1 MVLYELQRDKIFC
14 SFANILATKSKE
26 FCKIKSFFQ
35 FAPTKI
41 ELTYCNSMAYSI
53 FSTYF
58 APTFPLLSPYFATIL
73 LQLSSSD
80 TLGLQ
85 VFIYAFFLQFSR
97 EFKRFLT
104 T

>member
-1 MVLYELQRDKIFC
+1 MVLYELQRYKIFC

-58 APTFPLLSPYFATIL
+58 APTFPLLCLYCTTTNYQPTTDQPPKCLTPAVLHLFTPTL
-73 LQLSSSD
+73 L
-80 TLGLQ
+80 
-85 VFIYAFFLQFSR
+85 I
-97 EFKRFLT
+97 
-104 T
+104 

>member
-1 MVLYELQRDKIFC
+1 MVLYELQRYKIFC

-26 FCKIKSFFQ
+26 FCRTKSFFQ

-58 APTFPLLSPYFATIL
+58 APTFQLLCPYFAT
-73 LQLSSSD
+73 
-80 TLGLQ
+80 T
-85 VFIYAFFLQFSR
+85 
-97 EFKRFLT
+97 
-104 T
+104 

>member
-1 MVLYELQRDKIFC
+1 MVLYELQRYKIFC

-26 FCKIKSFFQ
+26 FCRIKSFFQ

-58 APTFPLLSPYFATIL
+58 APTFPLLCHYFAAT
-73 LQLSSSD
+73 
-80 TLGLQ
+80 
-85 VFIYAFFLQFSR
+85 
-97 EFKRFLT
+97 
-104 T
+104 